1 MILCMFGS
9 YPIITTLMAET
20 DPSKISEENCDHS
33 NRVENE
39 AMRIDQDGN
48 RRLYSS
54 EPKLKGCKNTNC
66 ALQPN
71 IGNSLKSYIF
81 SQL

>member
-1 MILCMFGS
+1 MIVYDICMFGS
-9 YPIITTLMAET
+9 YPIMTTLMAATE
-20 DPSKISEENCDHS
+20 PSKISEENCDHS

-54 EPKLKGCKNTNC
+54 EPKLKGCIKYQLFFT
-66 ALQPN
+66 AKYRQ
-71 IGNSLKSYIF
+71 F
-81 SQL
+81 SQ

>member
-54 EPKLKGCKNTNC
+54 EPKLKGCKNINC
-66 ALQPN
+66 TLQPN
-71 IGNSLKSYIF
+71 IGNSLKLYF
-81 SQL
+81 

>member
-39 AMRIDQDGN
+39 AMRIHQDGN

-54 EPKLKGCKNTNC
+54 EPKLKGCKKYQLYST
-66 ALQPN
+66 AKYRQF
-71 IGNSLKSYIF
+71 SLKLYF
-81 SQL
+81 

>member
-1 MILCMFGS
+1 MFGS
-9 YPIITTLMAET
+9 YPNSKSNLHPIMTTLMAATE
-20 DPSKISEENCDHS
+20 PSKISEENCDHS

-54 EPKLKGCKNTNC
+54 EPKLKGCIKYQLFFT
-66 ALQPN
+66 AKYGQ
-71 IGNSLKSYIF
+71 F
-81 SQL
+81 SQ

>member
-9 YPIITTLMAET
+9 YPIIKRLMAET
-20 DPSKISEENCDHS
+20 DPSKISEENCDHHS

-54 EPKLKGCKNTNC
+54 EPKLKGCKKYQLYST
-66 ALQPN
+66 A
-71 IGNSLKSYIF
+71 NSLKSYIF